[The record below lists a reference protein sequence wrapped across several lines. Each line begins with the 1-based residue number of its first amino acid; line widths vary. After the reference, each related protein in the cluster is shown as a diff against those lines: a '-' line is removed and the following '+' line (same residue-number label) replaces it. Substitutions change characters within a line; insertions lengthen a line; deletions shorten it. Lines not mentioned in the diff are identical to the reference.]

1 MDALINFRE
10 NKDLDFNV
18 VNDVVDPEFVPTESE
33 LNNIL
38 KEIFSVDPV
47 IGLPVGDLAYYLS
60 PNGNPQVK
68 EWLETNLLKPRAASV
83 GSSIEGV

>member
-47 IGLPVGDLAYYLS
+47 SGLPVGDLAYYLS